1 MSWSA
6 RFPNPEYRTPN
17 PGLDGAEVVLKI
29 GVDIDGCVA
38 DFVTAFLPVLKD
50 LVGREI
56 RYEEITH
63 YWFQDVLGYDDETE
77 KRVREEID
85 RRDVLRRLPPI
96 AGSLETL
103 NRLGRDHEVHFVTA
117 RPGWQWGEVTRDWLA
132 AEGYRCDSVLFR
144 EEKKAEAGEGFDLF
158 VEDYLENAKDLAA
171 LGIQVC
177 LYDQPWN
184 QSEELPEGVVRV
196 GTWEEIEER
205 VGKCK
210 LPIDQ

>member
-1 MSWSA
+1 M
-6 RFPNPEYRTPN
+6 
-17 PGLDGAEVVLKI
+17 KI
-29 GVDIDGCVA
+29 GVDIDGVVA

-85 RRDVLRRLPPI
+85 RRDVLRHLSPI
-96 AGSLETL
+96 TGSLETL

-117 RPGWQWGEVTRDWLA
+117 RPGWKWGDVTRDWLA
-132 AEGYRCDSVLFR
+132 AEGYRYDSVLFR

-158 VEDYLENAKDLAA
+158 VEDYLENARDLAA

-184 QSEELPEGVVRV
+184 QTDALPDGVVRV
-196 GTWEEIEER
+196 RTWEEIEEAVKR
-205 VGKCK
+205 SGMVDGS
-210 LPIDQ
+210 L